1 MTAFAPRPPGLLGL
15 AQEYRR
21 RSEWNAR
28 FEHWE
33 RPESGSEADRMTRA
47 RDMVRDALQISSA
60 LTLEGVRLVEQGSYT
75 NRTNTR
81 NDADIDLRVE
91 HPGLRVDTDATVGDY
106 WSASSALGY
115 EVPTGARRL
124 PDIDRDMRYTIE
136 RLLVASFGR
145 HSVDVTGN
153 KAIRVRGVDGSR
165 GDVDVV
171 PGFTLHQISY
181 SSLLTGYTTTVGFAI
196 HGRDGTW
203 TNSFPDQHIAN
214 GRDKRSRTGHQ
225 FKRVVRISK
234 RLRADM
240 AAARVYTGKAPSF
253 LVECLIYLAD
263 DWCFT
268 VATDD
273 RYDRVRRVLA
283 NALEKVCTV
292 QSLNEVNEIKPLFGA
307 GQAWARKDA
316 IAFLEAALAHLG
328 NA

>member
-1 MTAFAPRPPGLLGL
+1 MNAFAPRPPGLLGL
-15 AQEYRR
+15 SQEYRR
-21 RSEWNAR
+21 RGEWNER
-28 FEHWE
+28 FAHWE

-47 RDMVRDALQISSA
+47 RDMVRDALQISRA
-60 LTLEGVRLVEQGSYT
+60 LTLEGARLVEQGSYT

-91 HPGLRVDTDATVGDY
+91 HPGLRVDTDNSVEDY

-115 EVPTGARRL
+115 AVPAGARWL
-124 PDIDRDMRYTIE
+124 SDIDRDMRDTIE

-145 HSVDVTGN
+145 LSVDATGN

-181 SSLLTGYTTTVGFAI
+181 GSLLTGYTTIVGFAI
-196 HGRDGTW
+196 HGRDGIW
-203 TNSFPDQHIAN
+203 TNNFPDQHIAN

-240 AAARVYTGKAPSF
+240 AEARVYTGKVPSF

-263 DWCFT
+263 DGCFT

-273 RYDRVRRVLA
+273 RYDRVRRVLVD
-283 NALEKVCTV
+283 ALEKVRTV
-292 QSLNEVNEIKPLFGA
+292 PVLNEVNDIKPLFGS
-307 GQAWARKDA
+307 GQAWTRQDA